1 MKSLFKKILWSFF
14 LAGFLLVPGLRAQTS
29 FIPAPVTARI
39 EVACFH
45 APDRCPTCIAAENN
59 IKSILGKHF
68 KTQLSS
74 GQITFV
80 SLGLKESENETLVE
94 KHEIVF
100 PGLLILK
107 KQGKKELKTDFPAAA
122 FQYACTIPGNMINA
136 YRLKSAIN

>member
-14 LAGFLLVPGLRAQTS
+14 LTGFF

-39 EVACFH
+39 EVVCFH
-45 APDRCPTCIAAENN
+45 APDRCPTCVAAENN
-59 IKSILGKHF
+59 TKNILGKHF
-68 KTQLSS
+68 KTQLSN

-80 SLGLKESENETLVE
+80 SLDLKESENEPLS
-94 KHEIVF
+94 VF
-100 PGLLILK
+100 PTLLILK
-107 KQGKKELKTDFPAAA
+107 KQGKKELKTDFPATA